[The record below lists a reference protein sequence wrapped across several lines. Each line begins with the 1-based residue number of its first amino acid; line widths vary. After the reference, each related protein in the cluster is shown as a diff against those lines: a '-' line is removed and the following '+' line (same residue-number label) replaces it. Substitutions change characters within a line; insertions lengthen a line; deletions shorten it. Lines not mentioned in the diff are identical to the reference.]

1 VASGG
6 IVSSEAPR
14 ALVTGANGFVGRRLA
29 ERLVAQGWSVHVVLR
44 AATTTAAPAGA
55 HVHRHDG
62 TTAQLIAI
70 AAAVKPAVTFH
81 LASLF
86 LAEHGPEDVVPLI
99 RTNVEF
105 GAQLL
110 EAVASAGC
118 RRFAEAG
125 TTWQHFG
132 GADYDPVCLYAA
144 TKQAFA
150 DVLAYWVA
158 ARGFAATSLQLT
170 DTYGPGDGRVKLI
183 PMLLQ
188 AAREGRR
195 VALSPGEQRL
205 DLVHV
210 DDVVEAFF
218 IAGRRLLEGLPPPG
232 HREVYTVSSGHP
244 MRLRDVVELLRTATG
259 LPIDVEWGARSY
271 RPREVMEPWTGPTLP
286 GWSPRIALRDGLA
299 GLES

>member
-1 VASGG
+1 MSA
-6 IVSSEAPR
+6 EAPR
-14 ALVTGANGFVGRRLA
+14 ALVTGSSGFVGRRLA
-29 ERLVAQGWSVHVVLR
+29 ERLVAQGWTVHVVRR
-44 AATTTAAPAGA
+44 ASTEAPAPAGTQA
-55 HVHRHDG
+55 HRHDG
-62 TTAQLIAI
+62 TTAHLAAI
-70 AAAVKPAVTFH
+70 AAAVKPDVTFH

-86 LAEHGPEDVVPLI
+86 LAQHGLEDVVPLI
-99 RTNVEF
+99 RNNVEF

-118 RRFAEAG
+118 RRLADAG
-125 TTWQHFG
+125 TSWQHFG

-170 DTYGPGDGRVKLI
+170 DTYGPGDGRAKLI
-183 PMLLQ
+183 PMLLK

-210 DDVVEAFF
+210 DDVAEAFV
-218 IAGRRLLEGLPPPG
+218 IAGRRLLEGLPPSG
-232 HREVYTVSSGHP
+232 HREVYAVSSGHP
-244 MRLRDVVELLRTATG
+244 MRLRDVVELLRAATG

-271 RPREVMEPWTGPTLP
+271 RPREVMEPWNGPTLP
-286 GWSPRIALRDGLA
+286 GWSPHIALREGLA
-299 GLES
+299 GLET